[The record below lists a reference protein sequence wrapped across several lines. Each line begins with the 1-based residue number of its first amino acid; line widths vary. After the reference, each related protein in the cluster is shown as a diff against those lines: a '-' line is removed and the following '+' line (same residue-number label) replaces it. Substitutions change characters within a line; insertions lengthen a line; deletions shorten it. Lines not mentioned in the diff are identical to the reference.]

1 VIIYLIIVPII
12 AGSVSI
18 IFRNSRKLSISLLFL
33 SLGTCGIFIPF
44 LIGKEINYSLGNW
57 GNLGISIGYDS
68 LTLPFMLASLT
79 IIGAVALNSLKK
91 HYGGLFYG
99 LLTLL
104 YGSLNAVYVSR
115 DLFNIYVTF
124 ELVSIIGFLLI
135 AYQRKSKQ
143 IWASLKYMIIASMG
157 FYVYL
162 IAIGLV
168 YYQTGSFAFES
179 LNEVGS
185 LIPALIFIGLS
196 VKSGLF
202 FVSMWL
208 PDAHAGAPTEISPI
222 LSGIMVK
229 VEDYLIIRFL
239 LYDSFYWLSNVY
251 LVIGSISAVIA
262 VIFAM
267 NTKKAKSILAY
278 HTLSQVGFIVAASNI
293 AGAWHG
299 FSHAV
304 FKGLLFMV
312 VGNIYE
318 RLGTQDISKWKG
330 KLLKKEYIP
339 LFVGA
344 LAISGAPLTSGFVT
358 KGRILESVPYFS
370 DVLLIAASIGTVM
383 SFSKFVFLGYS
394 KQKSKQSWNVTTAY
408 WILISIIFFHGIVG
422 FDFHHFIEALIIIAL
437 GVFAYFVFRSSFKPL
452 PRLLERLDNALG
464 IYFAF
469 IAIILTYLF
478 FLP

>member
-1 VIIYLIIVPII
+1 
-12 AGSVSI
+12 
-18 IFRNSRKLSISLLFL
+18 
-33 SLGTCGIFIPF
+33 
-44 LIGKEINYSLGNW
+44 
-57 GNLGISIGYDS
+57 
-68 LTLPFMLASLT
+68 
-79 IIGAVALNSLKK
+79 
-91 HYGGLFYG
+91 
-99 LLTLL
+99 
-104 YGSLNAVYVSR
+104 
-115 DLFNIYVTF
+115 
-124 ELVSIIGFLLI
+124 
-135 AYQRKSKQ
+135 
-143 IWASLKYMIIASMG
+143 
-157 FYVYL
+157 
-162 IAIGLV
+162 
-168 YYQTGSFAFES
+168 
-179 LNEVGS
+179 
-185 LIPALIFIGLS
+185 
-196 VKSGLF
+196 
-202 FVSMWL
+202 L
-208 PDAHAGAPTEISPI
+208 PDAHAGAPTEVSPI

-339 LFVGA
+339 LLVGA

-358 KGRILESVPYFS
+358 KGRILDTVPYFS

-383 SFSKFVFLGYS
+383 SFSKFVFLGYNR
-394 KQKSKQSWNVTTAY
+394 QKTKQSWNITTAY
-408 WILISIIFFHGIVG
+408 WILISIIFFHGITG
-422 FDFHHFIEALIIIAL
+422 FDFHHFVEALIIIAL
-437 GVFAYFVFRSSFKPL
+437 GVLAYFVFRSSFKPL
-452 PRLLERLDNALG
+452 PRLLERLDNSLG